1 MYNVSFGGRIEIRH
15 FKNGVMSKKH
25 IFETTK
31 EKDQQIYNCIHNKF
45 NGKPVLGD
53 KNAESVIS
61 FLKNMV
67 ENITGEKLPMVDS
80 KECYFAFLPKS
91 LLFQKGITKDPGM
104 GDAYSVYILT

>member
-1 MYNVSFGGRIEIRH
+1 MYNVSFDGRIEIRH
-15 FKNGVMSKKH
+15 FQNGVMSKKH

-31 EKDQQIYNCIHNKF
+31 EKDQQIYDCIYKKF
-45 NGKPVLGD
+45 NGKPIMGD

-61 FLKNMV
+61 FLKKTV
-67 ENITGEKLPMVDS
+67 ENITGKNLPMINS

-91 LLFQKGITKDPGM
+91 LMFQKGITKDSGM